1 MTLDT
6 VDGATFDSLATSLI
20 VMAKAPHPPFK
31 NFITKN
37 SYKFIITVICVL
49 IYSIVKFQLVI
60 FLLERLNT

>member
-31 NFITKN
+31 NFLTKI
-37 SYKFIITVICVL
+37 SYKFIITVIRLL
-49 IYSIVKFQLVI
+49 IYPIVKIQLVI